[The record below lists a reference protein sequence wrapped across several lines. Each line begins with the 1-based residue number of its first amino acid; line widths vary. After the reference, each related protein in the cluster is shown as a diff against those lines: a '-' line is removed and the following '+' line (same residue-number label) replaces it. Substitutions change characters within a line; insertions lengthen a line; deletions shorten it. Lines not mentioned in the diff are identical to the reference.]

1 MDALKIL
8 LVDDDR
14 SLATTLSQG
23 LRKALG
29 KAVSVVFCASG
40 SEALA
45 LLSSQAFHVLISDFH
60 MPGMSGLE
68 LLKQVRL
75 DHAEMSLVLIT
86 AFATEALAQEARQ
99 LGIGYIPKPFDLP
112 ALVQLIRPRE
122 QGAEVVVE
130 KPTQTL
136 IPDGNGT
143 GSGTYTPD

>member
-1 MDALKIL
+1 MDAMKIL

-29 KAVSVVFCASG
+29 QAVSVVLCASG

-86 AFATEALAQEARQ
+86 AFATETLAQEVRQ

-112 ALVQLIRPRE
+112 VLVQLIRPCKP
-122 QGAEVVVE
+122 GEVGVE
-130 KPTQTL
+130 NAPQAL
-136 IPDGNGT
+136 IPGGNGT
-143 GSGTYTPD
+143 GSGIHTPG